1 MSVCFDSL
9 YSVFAEGLSGK
20 EMDAKEYSNPNRAKP
35 HRCAY
40 LFDDIL
46 DAMHPWNKENIKMA
60 YGALRTCMK
69 NKNINADHIQK
80 PRYVQP
86 KENYE
91 GMM

>member
-1 MSVCFDSL
+1 MS
-9 YSVFAEGLSGK
+9 
-20 EMDAKEYSNPNRAKP
+20 AKDYSNPNRAKP

-46 DAMHPWNKENIKMA
+46 DAMHPWNKQNLKMA
-60 YGALRTCMK
+60 YSALRTCMK
-69 NKNINADHIQK
+69 NKDINADHKEK

-91 GMM
+91 GNTDSVF

>member
-1 MSVCFDSL
+1 
-9 YSVFAEGLSGK
+9 
-20 EMDAKEYSNPNRAKP
+20 MDAKEYSNPNRAKP

-46 DAMHPWNKENIKMA
+46 DAMHPWNKENLKMA
-60 YGALRTCMK
+60 YSALRTCMK
-69 NKNINADHIQK
+69 NKDINADHTQK

-91 GMM
+91 GKELEWTFTS